1 MDVRA
6 EAAAALAGQHGAE
19 PTTSL
24 EQALARPNVDAV
36 AVCTPSGLHADVAV
50 QALRAGKHVV
60 VEKPVDVV
68 DPAAG
73 AAGRGPA
80 GCGDQGHGDQSAP
93 LRPGQPGGA
102 RDGHRRPPGKI
113 TSGLASI
120 ALWRSQEYYD
130 SGEWRGTWALDG
142 GGALMNQGV
151 HQIDLLVWM
160 PGRPV
165 AVSATTARLA
175 HEGIEVEDT
184 AVATIRF
191 DGGALAV
198 VHGTTAAYPGISN
211 GVQVQGSQGS
221 AVIDDDRLA
230 YFHAAP
236 PRQRAPDYG
245 AGTSSD
251 QAREVLPDGGDPGTP
266 VDAHARQYAD
276 FLGAVE
282 ESREPLVTVAEAAR
296 TLAVITSI
304 YRSARADRPVPVRLP
319 TA

>member
-1 MDVRA
+1 MISQHRCDPASQVVRA
-6 EAAAALAGQHGAE
+6 
-19 PTTSL
+19 
-24 EQALARPNVDAV
+24 AV
-36 AVCTPSGLHADVAV
+36 T
-50 QALRAGKHVV
+50 
-60 VEKPVDVV
+60 
-68 DPAAG
+68 
-73 AAGRGPA
+73 AGR
-80 GCGDQGHGDQSAP
+80 
-93 LRPGQPGGA
+93 L
-102 RDGHRRPPGKI
+102 GKI

-198 VHGTTAAYPGISN
+198 VHGTTAAHPGISN
-211 GVQVQGSQGS
+211 RVQVQGSQGS

-236 PRQRAPDYG
+236 PGQRAPDYG

-282 ESREPLVTVAEAAR
+282 EGREPLVTVAEAAR
-296 TLAVITSI
+296 TLAVVTSI